1 MAATTKKGKT
11 ADDEDAASDIPDDNN
26 NNDLE
31 PMKACHDPFPTA
43 AVLRVS
49 GSGAEDALPEEYRE
63 HALLMALPYVSSDS
77 KPGKWGKSISDT
89 SLISSKVCPTA
100 MPRISTYLSKRAV

>member
-1 MAATTKKGKT
+1 MAPISASAREPMAAAATKKGKA

-31 PMKACHDPFPTA
+31 PMKVCHDPFPTA

-49 GSGAEDALPEEYRE
+49 GLGAGEDN
-63 HALLMALPYVSSDS
+63 DNT
-77 KPGKWGKSISDT
+77 DT
-89 SLISSKVCPTA
+89 SQGWGG
-100 MPRISTYLSKRAV
+100 

>member
-1 MAATTKKGKT
+1 MAAATKKGKT
-11 ADDEDAASDIPDDNN
+11 ADEDAASSDIPDGN

-49 GSGAEDALPEEYRE
+49 GLEPGDELPEEYRE
-63 HALLMALPYVSSDS
+63 GEP
-77 KPGKWGKSISDT
+77 
-89 SLISSKVCPTA
+89 
-100 MPRISTYLSKRAV
+100 

>member
-1 MAATTKKGKT
+1 MAAATKKGKT
-11 ADDEDAASDIPDDNN
+11 ANDEDAATSDIPDGNNN

-49 GSGAEDALPEEYRE
+49 GLGAEDALPDEYRE
-63 HALLMALPYVSSDS
+63 EP
-77 KPGKWGKSISDT
+77 
-89 SLISSKVCPTA
+89 
-100 MPRISTYLSKRAV
+100 

>member
-1 MAATTKKGKT
+1 MAAATKKGKT
-11 ADDEDAASDIPDDNN
+11 ADDEDAASSDIPDDNNN

-49 GSGAEDALPEEYRE
+49 GLGAEDALPEEYRE
-63 HALLMALPYVSSDS
+63 GEP
-77 KPGKWGKSISDT
+77 
-89 SLISSKVCPTA
+89 
-100 MPRISTYLSKRAV
+100 